1 MAWRTEW
8 PGWEGATASR
18 SLGWW
23 PLVDS
28 QPESGDPHRQLRA
41 EFCQQPEPGRGPRT
55 RTRSRAG
62 PALGG
67 RPARP
72 RAGTGGRVQNCCP
85 TRLWGNKWVSF
96 YTTECAVTCQVAVD
110 DWLTRRARKGSALG
124 RGWPGLRGTSGP
136 GMAEGLWLVPQGQE
150 EPATGEPRMEAAQR
164 EAGSGPEGLP
174 SPAPVGAPRPQR
186 LHPPARR
193 RGRCWPAGPEPARR
207 PHGEPGPAWGA
218 RQP

>member
-72 RAGTGGRVQNCCP
+72 RAGTGGACRTAAPRGCGVTSGCRSTP
-85 TRLWGNKWVSF
+85 PSVRL
-96 YTTECAVTCQVAVD
+96 
-110 DWLTRRARKGSALG
+110 LARWPWMTGSPGERERGQPWAKDGRGSVGPRALG
-124 RGWPGLRGTSGP
+124 WPRGSGLCPR
-136 GMAEGLWLVPQGQE
+136 GQE